1 MASVRDVGGV
11 GGPGHPDDP
20 GGALEIRVRPM
31 DVADLDQVIAIER
44 ASFTMPWTLDTFRGL
59 LRRADADLFVADV
72 ADGPASEGSAA
83 DGSAVEGSTSE
94 GSTAEGSAADGSTAG
109 RRVVA
114 YAAVWMVVD
123 QAELGD
129 IAVAAEWRRRG
140 IARRL
145 IDTVLEHVGRRG
157 VREIFLEVRPS
168 NHEARRLYERY
179 GFEAIGRRKNYYSS
193 PREDALVLRRP
204 VVPGP

>member
-59 LRRADADLFVADV
+59 LRRTDADLFVADV
-72 ADGPASEGSAA
+72 ADGPVADGPVAEGPAAEGPASAGSASEGSA
-83 DGSAVEGSTSE
+83 
-94 GSTAEGSAADGSTAG
+94 AG

-140 IARRL
+140 IAKRL

-179 GFEAIGRRKNYYSS
+179 GFEAIGRRKNYYNS

>member
-1 MASVRDVGGV
+1 MASVRDVGGM

-20 GGALEIRVRPM
+20 GGAPEIRVRPM

-59 LRRADADLFVADV
+59 LRRADADLFVAEV
-72 ADGPASEGSAA
+72 ADGP
-83 DGSAVEGSTSE
+83 V
-94 GSTAEGSAADGSTAG
+94 AG

-145 IDTVLEHVGRRG
+145 MDTVLEHVGRRG

-179 GFEAIGRRKNYYSS
+179 GFAAIGRRKNYYSS

>member
-11 GGPGHPDDP
+11 GGPGHADDP
-20 GGALEIRVRPM
+20 GGALEVRVRPM
-31 DVADLDQVIAIER
+31 EAADLDQVMAIER

-59 LRRADADLFVADV
+59 LRRADANLFVAEV
-72 ADGPASEGSAA
+72 AGGL
-83 DGSAVEGSTSE
+83 
-94 GSTAEGSAADGSTAG
+94 
-109 RRVVA
+109 VVA

-145 IDTVLEHVGRRG
+145 MDAVLEHVARRG

-179 GFEAIGRRKNYYSS
+179 GFVAIGRRKNYYSS
-193 PREDALVLRRP
+193 PREDALVLRRE

>member
-11 GGPGHPDDP
+11 SGAGHPDDP
-20 GGALEIRVRPM
+20 AGAPEIRVRPM
-31 DVADLDQVIAIER
+31 AAADLDRVLAIER

-59 LRRADADLFVADV
+59 LRRSDADLFVA
-72 ADGPASEGSAA
+72 EM
-83 DGSAVEGSTSE
+83 
-94 GSTAEGSAADGSTAG
+94 AEGQIVAGDIAAGKTTAGETAG
-109 RRVVA
+109 RQVVA
-114 YAAVWMVVD
+114 YAAVWTVVD

-129 IAVAAEWRRRG
+129 IAVAAEWRGRG
-140 IARRL
+140 IAKQL
-145 IDTVLEHVGRRG
+145 MDTVLEHVGRRG

-179 GFEAIGRRKNYYSS
+179 GFVPIGRRKGYYSR

-204 VVPGP
+204 VKAGP

>member
-59 LRRADADLFVADV
+59 LRRADADLFVAEV
-72 ADGPASEGSAA
+72 ADGPVA
-83 DGSAVEGSTSE
+83 DGPVTDGPVADGPVAEGPA
-94 GSTAEGSAADGSTAG
+94 AEGSAAG

-145 IDTVLEHVGRRG
+145 MDTVLEHVERRG